1 MTTQKFLH
9 LSLLML
15 LLIFAGSAQAFIGSI
30 AVGLGQSAE
39 FEKVKGPFSADA
51 EFETEE
57 GKFKSNIRYD
67 DEKLLD
73 VVNMGGQTMRTITR
87 YDLKKSYTLMGEGM
101 YMENDI
107 GESDRAPEYEVREF
121 EVVGEE
127 VVNGQQTRK
136 IKTLHESKDGKF
148 GGFLWVNDNNV
159 AVKGFMVSD
168 DGKERQRI
176 LFNLTN
182 YKAGPQ
188 PPESFNL
195 PANAKPFSMPSFG
208 DMAGMQGAPG
218 AQGMQG
224 NQTMPDMGGMKQM
237 QQSQQ
242 YPQGNDGSD
251 VMTDAAGAAGDPSDM
266 SDPGLAGEAKE
277 AADQGVTQGVKEG
290 VFEESKNAA
299 KGLINKGFGLFKK

>member
-1 MTTQKFLH
+1 MTFRNYIH
-9 LSLLML
+9 LSLLVL
-15 LLIFAGSAQAFIGSI
+15 LLTFAGSAQAFIGSI
-30 AVGLGQSAE
+30 AVGLGQSGE
-39 FEKVKGPFSADA
+39 FEKIKGPFSADA
-51 EFETEE
+51 EIETED

-87 YDLKKSYTLMGEGM
+87 YDLNKTYMLMGQGM

-107 GESDRAPEYEVREF
+107 GKSDRTPEYEVKEF

-182 YKAGPQ
+182 YKPGPQ

-208 DMAGMQGAPG
+208 DMAGMNGAPG
-218 AQGMQG
+218 SQGMQG
-224 NQTMPDMGGMKQM
+224 NQSMPDMNSMKQM
-237 QQSQQ
+237 KQSQQ
-242 YPQGNDGSD
+242 YPQDIDGSD
-251 VMTDAAGAAGDPSDM
+251 TMTDAAGATGDPSDT
-266 SDPGLAGEAKE
+266 GLAGDAKD